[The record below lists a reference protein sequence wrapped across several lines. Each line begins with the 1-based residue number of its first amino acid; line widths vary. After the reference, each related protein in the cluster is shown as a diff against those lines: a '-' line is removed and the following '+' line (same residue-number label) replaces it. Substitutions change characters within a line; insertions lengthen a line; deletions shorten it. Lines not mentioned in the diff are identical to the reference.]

1 MAAVLVAGA
10 VIGLLAVAAG
20 PVRAHA
26 SPCHS
31 ATVVPAGQPGL
42 QADCEALWGFY
53 TGLDDVG
60 ALHDPG
66 PGRWG
71 SGSALSSWR
80 GVTISPVS
88 GRVIALDLYG
98 QDLAGAVSPGLGR
111 LTELVNL
118 GLGDNALSGSI
129 PAELGELTD
138 LAVLNLSRNALSG
151 SIPPELG
158 QLANLVQLSLYEN
171 DLTGPI
177 PPELGRLSNL
187 ADFEYYGNRFEGP
200 WPSELSRFNP
210 YLSDPLGLISNLET
224 HRRHSLGAET
234 WDVWFC
240 ETPAGDVALDS
251 DAIPTLFNARLTPYF
266 GWLSDGRYRP
276 RFRHVGT
283 VTGADMF
290 QCAQKA
296 DDKSADGGSGNRR
309 LVVSDE
315 DSGLGVFEGSSVM
328 VAANAASLAQTGPAE
343 PDLQTQWLSIV
354 AHEMGHALGFLHSFG
369 GNVLESVDFVH
380 QGETLVPQ
388 GSVSEYDN
396 PMDIMSNLGYL
407 GATIAVNRYAA
418 GWIDPADVAVHPG
431 GAARTYDLGAP
442 GLDGA
447 QMLVLPSGDFGVFF
461 AMGAR
466 IAASYDSAIPS
477 EGVEVYRV
485 THRVRHWQNQPF
497 PPAARGS
504 SRPDWT
510 QHVYSAGDSFEAGA
524 ATVEILSRSGD
535 GFTVRV
541 TGGASTPAT
550 STPAFAGRFSDDDSS
565 VHEANI
571 EIIAARGITVGC
583 SPTRPDRFC
592 PNRPVTRAQMM
603 AFLDRALGP
612 SSGADSDRGAAS
624 DNGAGTG
631 NGAVAAQAS
640 PSPSRFSDV
649 PAGTWYRP
657 VSAQAPVGVSLRFS
671 DVPADAWYRPV
682 SAQAPVGVSLRFSD
696 VPADA
701 WYRPHLERLAA
712 LGVVEP
718 YEDGTFR
725 PSEPLIRRDM
735 AVFLA
740 RAFPGISPAAEPA
753 GVFADVPAAAPA
765 AAEVEGVLAAG
776 VTRGCSTKPMRY
788 CPDRSVTRAQMASF
802 LARALRSDR
811 PAPQSSPT
819 GSS

>member
-1 MAAVLVAGA
+1 MAGVLAAGA
-10 VIGLLAVAAG
+10 VIGLLTVAPGPARAQAG
-20 PVRAHA
+20 
-26 SPCHS
+26 SPCRS
-31 ATVVPAGQPGL
+31 VAVVPAGQPGL
-42 QADCEALWGFY
+42 RADCEALWDFY
-53 TGLDDVG
+53 TGLDAVG
-60 ALHDPG
+60 TLDDPG
-66 PGRWG
+66 LGAWG
-71 SGSALSSWR
+71 SSSALSSWR

-98 QDLAGAVSPGLGR
+98 QDLAGTLSPGLGR
-111 LTELVNL
+111 LSELVSL
-118 GLGDNALSGSI
+118 GLGDNTLSGPI
-129 PAELGELTD
+129 PPELGELTD
-138 LAVLNLSRNALSG
+138 LAVLNLSRNRLSG

-158 QLANLVQLSLYEN
+158 WLANLVQLSLYEN

-177 PPELGRLSNL
+177 PAELGRLSNL

-200 WPSELSRFNP
+200 WPTELSRFNP
-210 YLSDPLGLISNLET
+210 YLSDPLGLISNLEAY
-224 HRRHSLGAET
+224 RRHSLGAET

-290 QCAQKA
+290 ACAQKA
-296 DDKSADGGSGNRR
+296 ADNAADGESGHRR
-309 LVVSDE
+309 LIVSDD

-328 VAANAASLAQTGPAE
+328 VSANAASLAQTGPAE
-343 PDLQTQWLSIV
+343 LDLQTQWLSIV

-369 GNVLESVDFVH
+369 GNVLESDDFVH

-396 PMDIMSNLGYL
+396 PMDIMSNLGHL
-407 GATIAVNRYAA
+407 GATIAVNRYAS
-418 GWIDPADVAVHPG
+418 GWIDPADVVVHTG
-431 GAARTYDLGAP
+431 EEARTYELGAP

-447 QMLVLPSGDFGVFF
+447 QMLVLPSGDFGVFI

-466 IAASYDSAIPS
+466 IAAGYDSAIPS

-504 SRPDWT
+504 SRPNWT
-510 QHVYSAGDSFEAGA
+510 RHVHSAGDSFKAGG
-524 ATVEILSRSGD
+524 ATIEVLRRSNS

-541 TGGASTPAT
+541 TGGGGAAAAP
-550 STPAFAGRFSDDDSS
+550 TPAFAGRFSDDDSS
-565 VHEANI
+565 VHESNI

-583 SPTRPDRFC
+583 SSARPDRYC

-603 AFLDRALGP
+603 AFLDRAL
-612 SSGADSDRGAAS
+612 DS
-624 DNGAGTG
+624 
-631 NGAVAAQAS
+631 
-640 PSPSRFSDV
+640 
-649 PAGTWYRP
+649 
-657 VSAQAPVGVSLRFS
+657 SAQAPVGVS
-671 DVPADAWYRPV
+671 P
-682 SAQAPVGVSLRFSD
+682 RFSD

-725 PSEPLIRRDM
+725 PSEPLTRRDM

-740 RAFPGISPAAEPA
+740 RAFSGISPVAEPA
-753 GVFADVPAAAPA
+753 GAFADVPASAPA

-776 VTRGCSTKPMRY
+776 VTRGCSARPMRY

-811 PAPQSSPT
+811 PAPQPSPT

>member
-1 MAAVLVAGA
+1 M
-10 VIGLLAVAAG
+10 
-20 PVRAHA
+20 
-26 SPCHS
+26 
-31 ATVVPAGQPGL
+31 TVVPAGQPGL
-42 QADCEALWGFY
+42 RADCEALWSFY
-53 TGLDDVG
+53 TGLDDVS
-60 ALHDPG
+60 ALDAPG
-66 PGRWG
+66 PGAWG

-98 QDLAGAVSPGLGR
+98 QDLAGTLSPGLGR
-111 LTELVNL
+111 LTELVSL
-118 GLGDNALSGSI
+118 GLGDNALSGPI

-138 LAVLNLSRNALSG
+138 LAVLNLSRNRLSG
-151 SIPPELG
+151 PIPPELG
-158 QLANLVQLSLYEN
+158 RLANLVQLSLYEN

-177 PPELGRLSNL
+177 PAELGRLSNL

-210 YLSDPLGLISNLET
+210 YLSDPLGLISNIET
-224 HRRHSLGAET
+224 YRRHSLGTET

-251 DAIPTLFNARLTPYF
+251 EAIPTLFNARLTPYF
-266 GWLSDGRYRP
+266 DWLSDGRYRP
-276 RFRHVGT
+276 RFGHVGT

-290 QCAQKA
+290 GCAQKA
-296 DDKSADGGSGNRR
+296 ADNAADGGSGHRR
-309 LVVSDE
+309 LIVSDD

-328 VAANAASLAQTGPAE
+328 VSANAASLAQTGPAE
-343 PDLQTQWLSIV
+343 LDLQTQWLSIV

-369 GNVLESVDFVH
+369 GNVLESDDFVH

-418 GWIDPADVAVHPG
+418 GWIDPADVAVHTG
-431 GAARTYDLGAP
+431 GAARTYELGAP

-447 QMLVLPSGDFGVFF
+447 QMLVLPSGDFGVFI

-466 IAASYDSAIPS
+466 IAAGYDSAIPS

-510 QHVYSAGDSFEAGA
+510 QHVHSVGDSFEAGG
-524 ATVEILSRSGD
+524 ATIEVLSRSD
-535 GFTVRV
+535 SGFTVRV
-541 TGGASTPAT
+541 TGGEGAAVTP
-550 STPAFAGRFSDDDSS
+550 TPAFAGRFSDDDSS

-583 SPTRPDRFC
+583 SSARPDRFC

-603 AFLDRALGP
+603 AFLNRALGP
-612 SSGADSDRGAAS
+612 SGTDSNND
-624 DNGAGTG
+624 AGT
-631 NGAVAAQAS
+631 AKAS
-640 PSPSRFSDV
+640 APPSRFSDV
-649 PAGTWYRP
+649 PAGARYRP
-657 VSAQAPVGVSLRFS
+657 VSAQAPVGVSPRFS
-671 DVPADAWYRPV
+671 DVPA
-682 SAQAPVGVSLRFSD
+682 G
-696 VPADA
+696 A

-712 LGVVEP
+712 LGVVAP

-725 PSEPLIRRDM
+725 PSEPLTRRDM

-740 RAFPGISPAAEPA
+740 RAFSGISPVAEPA

-776 VTRGCSTKPMRY
+776 VTRGCSAKPMRY

-811 PAPQSSPT
+811 SDRPAPQPSPT

>member
-1 MAAVLVAGA
+1 MAAVLAAGA
-10 VIGLLAVAAG
+10 VIGLLTVAPG
-20 PVRAHA
+20 PARAQTG
-26 SPCHS
+26 SPCRS
-31 ATVVPAGQPGL
+31 VTVVPPGQPGL
-42 QADCEALWGFY
+42 RADCEALWGFY
-53 TGLDDVG
+53 TGLAAVG
-60 ALHDPG
+60 VLDDPG
-66 PGRWG
+66 SGAWG

-98 QDLAGAVSPGLGR
+98 QDLAGTLSPGLSR
-111 LTELVNL
+111 LTELVSL

-129 PAELGELTD
+129 PPELGELTD

-158 QLANLVQLSLYEN
+158 RLANLVQLSLYEN

-177 PPELGRLSNL
+177 PSELGRLSNL

-210 YLSDPLGLISNLET
+210 YLSDPLGLISNIET
-224 HRRHSLGAET
+224 YRRHSLGAET

-251 DAIPTLFNARLTPYF
+251 DAIPTLFNVRLTPYF

-290 QCAQKA
+290 ACAQKA
-296 DDKSADGGSGNRR
+296 ADKAADGGSGHRR
-309 LVVSDE
+309 LIVSDD
-315 DSGLGVFEGSSVM
+315 DSGLGVFEGASVM
-328 VAANAASLAQTGPAE
+328 VSANAASLAQTGPAE
-343 PDLQTQWLSIV
+343 LDLQTQWLSIV

-369 GNVLESVDFVH
+369 GNVLESDDFVH

-418 GWIDPADVAVHPG
+418 GWIDPDDVVVHTG
-431 GAARTYDLGAP
+431 GAARTYELEAP

-447 QMLVLPSGDFGVFF
+447 QMLVLPSGDFGVFI

-466 IAASYDSAIPS
+466 IAAGYDSAIPS

-485 THRVRHWQNQPF
+485 VHRVRHWQNQPF

-510 QHVYSAGDSFEAGA
+510 RHVHSVGDSFEAGG
-524 ATVEILSRSGD
+524 ATIEVLSRSD
-535 GFTVRV
+535 NGFTVRV
-541 TGGASTPAT
+541 TGGEGAAITP
-550 STPAFAGRFSDDDSS
+550 TPSFAGRFSDDDSS
-565 VHEANI
+565 VHEPNI

-583 SPTRPDRFC
+583 SPARPDRYC

-603 AFLDRALGP
+603 AFLDRAL
-612 SSGADSDRGAAS
+612 DS
-624 DNGAGTG
+624 
-631 NGAVAAQAS
+631 
-640 PSPSRFSDV
+640 
-649 PAGTWYRP
+649 
-657 VSAQAPVGVSLRFS
+657 SAQV
-671 DVPADAWYRPV
+671 
-682 SAQAPVGVSLRFSD
+682 PVGVSLRFSD

-725 PSEPLIRRDM
+725 PSEPLTRRDM

-740 RAFPGISPAAEPA
+740 RAFSGISPAAEPA
-753 GVFADVPAAAPA
+753 GVFADVPAPAPA

-776 VTRGCSTKPMRY
+776 VTRGCSARPMRY

-811 PAPQSSPT
+811 PAPQPSPT